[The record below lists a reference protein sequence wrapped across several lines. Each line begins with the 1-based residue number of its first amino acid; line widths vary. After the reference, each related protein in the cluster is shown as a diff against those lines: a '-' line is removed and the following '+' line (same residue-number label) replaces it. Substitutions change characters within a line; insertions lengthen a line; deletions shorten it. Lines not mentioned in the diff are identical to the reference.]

1 MPVKGRVNQNRVLS
15 GTPLKREVAMH
26 FKKELEVTLAVCES
40 KLKQEL
46 DKKNDLTADS
56 LQRMQTLII
65 LKNAAEQKLQK
76 GEYID

>member
-1 MPVKGRVNQNRVLS
+1 
-15 GTPLKREVAMH
+15 MH

-76 GEYID
+76 GEYFD